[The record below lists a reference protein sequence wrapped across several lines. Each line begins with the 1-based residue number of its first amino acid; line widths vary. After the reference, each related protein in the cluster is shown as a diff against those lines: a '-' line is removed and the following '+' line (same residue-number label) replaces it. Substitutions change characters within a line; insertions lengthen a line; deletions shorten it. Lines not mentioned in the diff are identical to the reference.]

1 MISDSRRTMYFDDVD
16 IDTIPKSNLGR
27 PIKDIGDLNLSHL
40 L

>member
-1 MISDSRRTMYFDDVD
+1 MYFDDVGFCYD